1 VWDYPETGGNAA
13 HTVTQDSPA
22 RELRMMIELLE
33 ISTGRCLMALDA
45 LGETLDADGA
55 EPWEEE

>member
-1 VWDYPETGGNAA
+1 
-13 HTVTQDSPA
+13 
-22 RELRMMIELLE
+22 MMIELLE